1 MWLNTGFHHQY
12 GATAA
17 IIQQPVIQILVFG
30 CRRAKLCSMPI
41 GWPWQDLFRS
51 ANVTVTDMHVIT
63 SWERANFTLCVQ
75 PNLRSNEKQTQL
87 FYMWKWGRNAPL
99 WSCRTSFFFSPLRG
113 FSLKVFIFKDQVQA
127 QPYVIYLSK
136 KSKRDRLGREIM
148 KDFLWKLLLRKESS
162 IEAWKCCDLP
172 RSVKRSPISQSN
184 HCLSF

>member
-1 MWLNTGFHHQY
+1 MWLITGFHHQY

-30 CRRAKLCSMPI
+30 CRRAKLCTMPI
-41 GWPWQDLFRS
+41 GWPWRDLFRS

-99 WSCRTSFFFSPLRG
+99 WSCRTSFFFFPLWG
-113 FSLKVFIFKDQVQA
+113 V
-127 QPYVIYLSK
+127 
-136 KSKRDRLGREIM
+136 
-148 KDFLWKLLLRKESS
+148 FLWKFSFLKTKFKPSLMSF
-162 IEAWKCCDLP
+162 IW
-172 RSVKRSPISQSN
+172 VKKAKGIDWEEK
-184 HCLSF
+184 

>member
-1 MWLNTGFHHQY
+1 MWLITGFHHQY

-41 GWPWQDLFRS
+41 GWPWRDLFRS

-63 SWERANFTLCVQ
+63 SWESANFTLCVQ

-99 WSCRTSFFFSPLRG
+99 WSCRTSFFFPLWE
-113 FSLKVFIFKDQVQA
+113 V
-127 QPYVIYLSK
+127 
-136 KSKRDRLGREIM
+136 
-148 KDFLWKLLLRKESS
+148 FLWKFSFLKTKFKPSLMSF
-162 IEAWKCCDLP
+162 IW
-172 RSVKRSPISQSN
+172 VKKAKGIDWEEK
-184 HCLSF
+184 